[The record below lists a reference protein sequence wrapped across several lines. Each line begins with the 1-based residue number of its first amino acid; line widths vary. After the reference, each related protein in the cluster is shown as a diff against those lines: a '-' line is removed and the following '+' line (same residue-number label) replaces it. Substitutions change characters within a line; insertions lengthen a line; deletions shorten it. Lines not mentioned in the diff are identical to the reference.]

1 MIRKRLLAL
10 SISGAMVLASAA
22 TKASD
27 AVIPASSMSDQF
39 DTASGA
45 VALPGGEWTRIGE
58 DSPENGT
65 SEQFVLARLGKD
77 QDGNSHLDGLIFLTV
92 SKKSSV
98 TDWCERNKDAL
109 FFAPASGTAPSVTG
123 CLAVNELITRFDNL
137 RGQHLSIATQTLD
150 QSNVIRPDT
159 MYFATFRVANDRK
172 SISVSYGFDFR
183 QPANDMIPD
192 HAPAQSVP
200 FQSAYSDETRE
211 RNLETVI
218 EWARAHETLL
228 TRRFF
233 D

>member
-1 MIRKRLLAL
+1 MF
-10 SISGAMVLASAA
+10 LASPA

-27 AVIPASSMSDQF
+27 AVIPASGMSDQF

-45 VALPGGEWTRIGE
+45 VALPGGEWTLIGE
-58 DSPENGT
+58 DSLENGT
-65 SEQFVLARLGKD
+65 SEQSVLARLGKD
-77 QDGNSHLDGLIFLTV
+77 QTGNSHLDGLIFLTV
-92 SKKSSV
+92 SKQSSV
-98 TDWCERNKDAL
+98 ADWCDRNKDAL
-109 FFAPASGTAPSVTG
+109 FFTLTSGTDAKVKG
-123 CLAVNELITRFDNL
+123 CLAINELITRFDNL
-137 RGQHLSIATQTLD
+137 RGKHLSIATQILD

-159 MYFATFRVANDRK
+159 MYFATFRFANDSK

-192 HAPAQSVP
+192 YAPAQSVP

-218 EWARAHETLL
+218 EWARAHEALL
-228 TRRFF
+228 IRRFF

>member
-1 MIRKRLLAL
+1 MIRKLLLAL
-10 SISGAMVLASAA
+10 TISGVMVLASAP

-45 VALPGGEWTRIGE
+45 VALPGGEWTLIGE
-58 DSPENGT
+58 DSLENGT

-77 QDGNSHLDGLIFLTV
+77 QNGNSHLDGLIFLTV
-92 SKKSSV
+92 PKKSSV
-98 TDWCERNKDAL
+98 TDWCDRNKDAL
-109 FFAPASGTAPSVTG
+109 FYAPASGTNATVKS
-123 CLAVNELITRFDNL
+123 CLAINELITRFDNL
-137 RGQHLSIATQTLD
+137 RGKHLSIATQTLD
-150 QSNVIRPDT
+150 QSDVIRPDT
-159 MYFATFRVANDRK
+159 MYFATFRLANDSK
-172 SISVSYGFDFR
+172 SISVSYGFDFH

-192 HAPAQSVP
+192 YGPAQSVP

-218 EWARAHETLL
+218 EWARAHEASL